1 MLKSLLSSSRSPSLT
16 SNLFAIIAGALTGY
30 VAWGHGFVF
39 SIFSIALLFAYLRFP
54 RRLPVFLFALSYYL
68 SASRGLFVG
77 TMHYYDGIIVAFV
90 VWFGAALL
98 SSLAWGLV
106 WHRQRKVRY
115 FLLPVVLLIVSVP
128 PIGYINWVNPLISAG
143 TVFPG
148 LGWYG
153 FGFLLAVVVLV
164 DYLFDENR
172 LISFAIVS
180 VFLLFAL
187 DRPGPY
193 LDDRFASVRTYF
205 DYATDHND
213 FKSKFYRLEKFVT
226 LANDSNRSLVVLPEN
241 ALGFF
246 SELDMMVLDGL
257 DHNKTVFAGANID
270 LPHSKLYANV
280 LMKFKNGHF
289 KVIYWQRVPV
299 PVSMWGNG
307 AKAYLF
313 ENPVVVLDGIR
324 AGVFIC
330 YEQLIALTYA
340 QTLLKDPQVLIGVSN
355 LWWAKGTSIESIQLE
370 TMQLWSALFG
380 VPYVFSVNE

>member
-1 MLKSLLSSSRSPSLT
+1 MLKSLLSSSRSQNLT
-16 SNLFAIIAGALTGY
+16 SNLFAVIAGALTGY

-39 SIFSIALLFAYLRFP
+39 SILSISLIFAYLRFT

-68 SASRGLFVG
+68 VASRGLFVG
-77 TMHYYDGIIVAFV
+77 TMHYYEGIKVAFV
-90 VWFGAALL
+90 VWFSAAFL
-98 SSLAWGLV
+98 SSLAWFLI

-115 FLLPVVLLIVSVP
+115 LLLPVVLLLISVP
-128 PIGYINWVNPLISAG
+128 PIGYINWVIPLISAG
-143 TVFPG
+143 AVFPG

-153 FGFLLAVVVLV
+153 FGLLLAVVILA

-180 VFLLFAL
+180 VLLLLAL
-187 DRPGPY
+187 DMPGPK
-193 LDDRFASVRTYF
+193 LDDRFTSVRSHF
-205 DYATDHND
+205 DYATGHND
-213 FKSKFYRLEKFVT
+213 FQSKFYRLEKFVSM
-226 LANDSNRSLVVLPEN
+226 ANDSNRSFVVLPEN

-246 SELDMMVLDGL
+246 SELDMMVLDGF

-270 LPHSKLYANV
+270 LPHSKLYGNV
-280 LMKFKNGHF
+280 LMEFKNGHF
-289 KVIYWQRVPV
+289 QVVYWQRVPV

-307 AKAYLF
+307 TKAYLF
-313 ENPVVVLDGIR
+313 ENPVVNFEGVR
-324 AGVFIC
+324 AGVLIC

-340 QTLLKDPQVLIGVSN
+340 QTFFNDPQVLIGVSN